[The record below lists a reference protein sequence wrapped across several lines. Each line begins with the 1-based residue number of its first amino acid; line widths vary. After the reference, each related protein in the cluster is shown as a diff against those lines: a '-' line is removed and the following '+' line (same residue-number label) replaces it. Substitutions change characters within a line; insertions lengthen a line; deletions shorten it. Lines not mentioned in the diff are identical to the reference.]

1 MAKFSPHR
9 RVAITTGRFRKLLLF
24 HKDAG
29 RMTKS
34 DAFTFSTESACE
46 LVSGVVRNCGRVRL
60 RVSGTSM
67 VPTMCPGDMITVE
80 KAAIREIA
88 PGEIVVFSRSGRLVV
103 HRVRALIQH
112 SIHPM
117 DELVGGDRLE
127 TRGDRM
133 RRSDPVVEDSELLG
147 RVTQIERRGLRIRP
161 RAQLKSS
168 EKAMCTLLRMSDRAT
183 GLYLRVLPR

>member
-1 MAKFSPHR
+1 
-9 RVAITTGRFRKLLLF
+9 
-24 HKDAG
+24 
-29 RMTKS
+29 MTKS
-34 DAFTFSTESACE
+34 DALTFSTESACE
-46 LVSGVVRNCGRVRL
+46 LVSDVVRKCGRVRL

-67 VPTMCPGDMITVE
+67 VPTMRPGDTITVE

-88 PGEIVVFSRSGRLVV
+88 PGEIIVFSRSGRLVV
-103 HRVRALIQH
+103 HRVRALIPH
-112 SIHPM
+112 SIHPV
-117 DELVGGDRLE
+117 DERVRGHRLE

-147 RVTQIERRGLRIRP
+147 RVTQIERRGLRIQP

-183 GLYLRVLPR
+183 GLYLRVSPR